1 MSHSIDNRAV
11 PALLAL
17 AALGSCSLGTQL
29 KTPTIAAPMQ
39 YTASTQPMQT
49 IGPGGRQGEVHQ
61 FENGSEVPPQWWT
74 LYQSP
79 ELDGL
84 VAQALAGSPQLAEAS
99 ARLRGAEADLA
110 AEIGNTRYPAVNAQ
124 LQATREKVYPGAFGF
139 TQFAQPPPFSLF
151 NASVDASYTLDLF
164 GANRHAVDRQRATVR
179 YQRYLWQSAR
189 LTLAANVVTAAI
201 RRAAIQDQIV
211 ALESVLAAQRREVA
225 IENARFAAGGVSAL
239 DVQAQ
244 RTQLAQNE
252 AALAPLQ
259 AQGEQLAHQLAIYL
273 GQAPAGASLPE
284 LRFET
289 LTLPATLPLAL
300 PSTLARHRPDIA
312 AAEAQLA
319 EAGAA
324 VGIAT
329 ANLYP
334 QISLSASLG
343 SERTSIGSL
352 SDGLNVWS
360 LGGNLLQPLFH
371 GGALLAQRRS
381 AVAAYDAAAA
391 SYQQTVLGALQQVA
405 DTLRALEHDAEALA
419 AREEATEQAAAGLAI
434 AQQQF
439 QVGGIS
445 EFTLKEAERTLAQA
459 QQTRTGA
466 AADRLADT
474 AALLQA
480 LGGTSWVDAAP

>member
-1 MSHSIDNRAV
+1 MRHSNPHRALLALLV
-11 PALLAL
+11 PALLNA
-17 AALGSCSLGTQL
+17 CSLGTNL
-29 KTPTIAAPMQ
+29 KAPAIATPDR
-39 YTASTQPMQT
+39 YTSSTQPTQT
-49 IGPGGRQGEVHQ
+49 AAPGGAAAEVQQ
-61 FENGSEVPPQWWT
+61 FVNGSEAPPQWWT
-74 LYQSP
+74 LYQSA
-79 ELDGL
+79 ELNAL

-124 LQATREKVYPGAFGF
+124 LQAEREKVDPGAFGF
-139 TQFAQPPPFSLF
+139 TQFPQPPPFSLF
-151 NASVDASYTLDLF
+151 NASVNASYTLDLF
-164 GANRHAVDRQRATVR
+164 GANRHAVEMQRATVR

-201 RRAAIQDQIV
+201 HRASILDQIS
-211 ALESVLAAQRREVA
+211 ALESVLAAQRRELEIVS
-225 IENARFAAGGVSAL
+225 ARFAAGGVSAL

-252 AALAPLQ
+252 AALAPLRGT
-259 AQGEQLAHQLAIYL
+259 AEQLTHQLAIYL
-273 GQAPAGASLPE
+273 GQAPAAADLPE

-289 LTLPATLPLAL
+289 LKLPATLPLAL

-324 VGIAT
+324 VGVAT

-352 SDGLNVWS
+352 GDGINVWS
-360 LGGNLLQPLFH
+360 IGANLLQPLFR
-371 GGALLAQRRS
+371 GGALRAQRRS
-381 AVAAYDAAAA
+381 ALAAYDAAAA
-391 SYQQTVLGALQQVA
+391 TYQQTVLNGLQQVA
-405 DTLRALEHDAEALA
+405 DALRALEHDAEVLA
-419 AREEATEQAAAGLAI
+419 AREDALAQAEAGLAI
-434 AQQQF
+434 AKQQL

-445 EFTLKEAERTLAQA
+445 EFSLEEAERTRALAQHA
-459 QQTRTGA
+459 HTGA
-466 AADRLADT
+466 AADQLADT